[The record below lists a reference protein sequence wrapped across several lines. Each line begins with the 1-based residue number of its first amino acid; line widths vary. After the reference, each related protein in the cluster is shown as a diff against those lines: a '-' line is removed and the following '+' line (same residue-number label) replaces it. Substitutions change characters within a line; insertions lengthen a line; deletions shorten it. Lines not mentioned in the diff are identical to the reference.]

1 MAITV
6 DWETKIIN
14 VPRADLTLIQ
24 SNPKEIREMDVD
36 WFRLELKAL
45 EESEEGMPFLDTH
58 RHNTTVELGGLTL
71 ARVVEIINGYT
82 VTFEDGQYAVNLVG
96 ANNNVADVAN
106 VNQVSV
112 RSSNSAGMIVVEG
125 GELPSGIEEDI
136 ADAVW
141 SRVIIGGITATQ
153 MLQVIG
159 AALAGKLSG
168 AGTSLVKIRDLED
181 TKDLISA
188 AVDSNGNRLTV
199 TISL

>member
-1 MAITV
+1 MAISI
-6 DWETKIIN
+6 DWSTKVIN
-14 VPRADLTLIQ
+14 VPRLDLTLIQ
-24 SNPKEIREMDVD
+24 SSPKEIREMDVD
-36 WFRLELKAL
+36 WFRLELKNL
-45 EESEEGMPFLDTH
+45 EDSDEGMPYLDTH
-58 RHNTTVELGGLTL
+58 RHNTTVVLGGLTL

-106 VNQVSV
+106 VNQVSI
-112 RSSNSAGMIVVEG
+112 RPSNSAGLIVVEG
-125 GELPSGIEEDI
+125 GELPSGIEDDI

-141 SRVIIGGITATQ
+141 SRVMVGSITAAQ
-153 MLQVIG
+153 LLQVIG
-159 AALAGKLSG
+159 AALAGKISG

-199 TISL
+199 TIDL

>member
-1 MAITV
+1 MAISIN
-6 DWETKIIN
+6 WNTKVIM

-36 WFRLELKAL
+36 WFRLELKNI
-45 EESEEGMPFLDTH
+45 EDSDEGITQLDTH

-96 ANNNVADVAN
+96 ANNNISDVTN

-112 RSSNSAGMIVVEG
+112 RASNSAGMVVVEG
-125 GELPSGIEEDI
+125 GALPPGYQNDI

-141 SRVIIGGITATQ
+141 DKVLIGSTITASQ
-153 MLQVIG
+153 LMAVIS

-168 AGTSLVKIRDLED
+168 AGGGGYLILVSDKEIENTIRIKVRRSVSVE
-181 TKDLISA
+181 
-188 AVDSNGNRLTV
+188 G
-199 TISL
+199 